1 MSREYAEERIR
12 KALEACRGNTVKTQQ
27 KIIAEAMQD
36 HRLLLSLTQ
45 GHLTGIAALWI
56 NRVVTRQHDEDPA
69 VPDAP
74 EALNMTPASFGQEIM
89 HAMKSDNT
97 AMFGSEGYAPPM
109 KRKKA
114 SQRHIDTLKMLSS
127 SSKSKSNSSKSKKS
141 PEK

>member
-12 KALEACRGNTVKTQQ
+12 KALATCRGNTMKAQQ

-56 NRVVTRQHDEDPA
+56 NRVVTRQGDDDFS
-69 VPDAP
+69 VPEAP
-74 EALNMTPASFGQEIM
+74 ESLDMEPVTFGQEIM

-97 AMFGSEGYAPPM
+97 AMFGSESYAPPM

-114 SQRHIDTLKMLSS
+114 SQRHIDTLRMLS
-127 SSKSKSNSSKSKKS
+127 SSKSKKS